1 MVGAVAL
8 SLIRENRTART
19 VSLISAALLVVVLVD
34 AGMNAGR
41 AYPGVRVGEI
51 DVSGKT
57 AEEIALE
64 VHQTYDPRVAQGAVT
79 VYANDEAAWGKAQA
93 SEGTAPAEQL
103 TAQEERAAT
112 TSWATDASSL
122 AAEVP
127 AAKLAEHA
135 LSVGR
140 GEDGLLAR
148 LSALVSGRT
157 VDVSVDYG
165 RDQLESLASVID
177 AAIGE
182 PRVDYGIAVFDGVA
196 TVTEGQDGDL
206 VSRASLARSLDNAF
220 LSKSDGQRSF
230 VAHVEHAP
238 VRIGP
243 EEAQSACDDVNFA
256 IGDGARFI
264 HGEAEWDVGA
274 AEIGSWVNARIEER
288 GDVFAL
294 VPFIDGSKAK
304 PDVVSFAKDHA
315 DSGALCV
322 SYDISDSGIMV
333 HAEGPAEIPLAA
345 DTVASLDDALFGP
358 EGKAATGHKGIWDG
372 SMPESRGVEVDV
384 ATGPLPERLGFE
396 EALELGVIEP
406 LSSFTTEFTT
416 GQGTDN
422 RNHNIALVSQLLTDS
437 TVGPGERWSFNET
450 AGECNADR
458 GFLGAG
464 AIVDGVY
471 DDAVGGGICQVA
483 TTVFNAVYESG
494 FPVATRHNHSLYI
507 ANYPAGRDAAVS
519 WPDLDLVWENDSESA
534 VLVRVTCA
542 NSSVTATLYGTSPGY
557 QTGTKVGTW
566 QTGEKHG
573 IKTERDNS
581 LAPDVRSVKT
591 RGTDG
596 STISVVR
603 TVRNKAGEVLHE
615 DLFVSEYDPVTEV
628 VVTGPDASSE
638 RDTAPDGSGGN
649 GT

>member
-1 MVGAVAL
+1 
-8 SLIRENRTART
+8 
-19 VSLISAALLVVVLVD
+19 
-34 AGMNAGR
+34 MNAGR
-41 AYPGVRVGEI
+41 AYSGVRVGEI

-57 AEEIALE
+57 ADEIVLA
-64 VHQTYDPRVAQGAVT
+64 VRQTYDPRVAQGVVT
-79 VYANDEAAWGKAQA
+79 IYANDEAALGEAWANEA
-93 SEGTAPAEQL
+93 AAPAEQL

-112 TSWATDASSL
+112 TSWTADAASL
-122 AAEVP
+122 AAEIP
-127 AAKLAEHA
+127 AAKLAEGA

-140 GEDGLLAR
+140 GEGGLLSR
-148 LSALVSGRT
+148 LSALIAGRT
-157 VDVSVDYG
+157 IDVSVDYG
-165 RDQLESLASVID
+165 GNQLEALASAID
-177 AAIGE
+177 AAIGV
-182 PRVDYGIAVFDGVA
+182 PRIDYGIAVSDGVA
-196 TVTEGQDGDL
+196 TVTEGRDGEL
-206 VSRASLARSLDNAF
+206 VNRVSLSRSLDNAF
-220 LSKSDGQRSF
+220 LSESDGRRSLT
-230 VAHVEHAP
+230 AHVEHAP

-243 EEAQSACDDVNFA
+243 EEAQSACDDVNVA
-256 IGDGARFI
+256 IGDGARFV
-264 HGEAEWDVGA
+264 HGDAAWDIGR

-288 GDVFAL
+288 GDAFVL
-294 VPFIDGSKAK
+294 VPFIDGAKAK
-304 PDVVSFAKDHA
+304 PDVVSFAKGQA
-315 DSGALCV
+315 GSGDLGV
-322 SYDISDSGIMV
+322 SYDISDGGITV
-333 HAEGPAEIPLAA
+333 HAEGLEEIPLAG

-358 EGKAATGHKGIWDG
+358 EGKAATGGAGVWDDVTPEGGI
-372 SMPESRGVEVDV
+372 VEVDV
-384 ATGPLPERLGFE
+384 ATGPLPEYLGFD

-416 GQGTDN
+416 GQGTEN

-437 TVGPGERWSFNET
+437 SVGPGDRWSFNGT

-494 FPVATRHNHSLYI
+494 FPVVTRHNHSLYI

-542 NSSVTATLYGTSPGY
+542 DSSVTATLYGTSPGY

-566 QTGEKHG
+566 QAGEKHG
-573 IKTERDNS
+573 TKTERDDS
-581 LAPDVRSVKT
+581 LAPDVRYVKT

-603 TVRNKAGEVLHE
+603 SVRGKAGEVLHE

-628 VVTGPDASSE
+628 IVTGPETSSE
-638 RDTAPDGSGGN
+638 RDAAADRSDSGG
-649 GT
+649 T

>member
-1 MVGAVAL
+1 MIAL
-8 SLIRENRTART
+8 
-19 VSLISAALLVVVLVD
+19 VSAALLVIALVD
-34 AGMNAGR
+34 AGANAGR
-41 AYPGVRVGEI
+41 AYPGIWVGDI
-51 DVSGKT
+51 DASGKT
-57 AEEIALE
+57 ADEIAVALR
-64 VHQTYDPRVAQGAVT
+64 QTYNPRLVQGTVT
-79 VYANDEAAWGKAQA
+79 IYASDGAASEKDRA
-93 SEGTAPAEQL
+93 SEGDAPAEQL

-112 TSWATDASSL
+112 TSWTTDASSL
-122 AAEVP
+122 AAEMPV
-127 AAKLAEHA
+127 AKLAEHA

-140 GEDGLLAR
+140 GEGGLLAR
-148 LSALVSGRT
+148 LSALVSGKT
-157 VDVSVDYG
+157 VDVYVDYG
-165 RDQLESLASVID
+165 GDQLESLASAID
-177 AAIGE
+177 ASIGE
-182 PRVDYGIAVFDGVA
+182 PRVDYGIAVSDGVA

-206 VSRASLARSLDNAF
+206 VNRAGLARSLDGAF
-220 LSKSDGQRSF
+220 LSGSDGQRSF
-230 VAHVEHAP
+230 TAHVEHAP

-243 EEAQSACDDVNFA
+243 EQAQSACDDVNAA
-256 IGDGARFI
+256 IGEGARFV
-264 HGEAEWDVGA
+264 HGEATWDVGP

-288 GDVFAL
+288 GDAFAL
-294 VPFIDGSKAK
+294 VPFIDGAKAK
-304 PDVVSFAKDHA
+304 PDVVSFVQDHA
-315 DSGALCV
+315 DGGVLCV
-322 SYDISDSGIMV
+322 SYDISDSGIVV
-333 HAEGPAEIPLAA
+333 HAEGSAEIPLAA

-358 EGKAATGHKGIWDG
+358 EGRVATSRKGLQDG
-372 SMPESRGVEVDV
+372 AMPESGGVEVDV
-384 ATGPLPERLGFE
+384 ATGPLPERLGFD

-416 GQGTDN
+416 GQGTEN

-437 TVGPGERWSFNET
+437 SVGPGERWSFNGT

-494 FPVATRHNHSLYI
+494 FPLVTRHNHSLYI

-542 NSSVTATLYGTSPGY
+542 DSSVTATLYGTSPGY
-557 QTGTKVGTW
+557 QTSTKVGTW
-566 QTGEKHG
+566 QAGEKHRT
-573 IKTERDNS
+573 KTERDNS
-581 LAPDVRSVKT
+581 LAPDARFVKT

-615 DLFVSEYDPVTEV
+615 DLFVSEYDPVTEI
-628 VVTGPDASSE
+628 VVTGPDASPE
-638 RDTAPDGSGGN
+638 RDTAADESGGN
-649 GT
+649 ET